1 MGAVVVFHLIVDT
14 FGGQFG
20 MQLTIV
26 TVLVLTLVVIDTVG
40 AIRGLLDF
48 CQEASG
54 TYGVDAACGQEE
66 AIAFLYLILC
76 QGIAD
81 GVVIHHFLVLIG
93 SNLFFQSAIEFCA
106 RF

>member
-1 MGAVVVFHLIVDT
+1 MVVGEHVVVDALGSKLGVQFAWTAEVVVAVEVVDA
-14 FGGQFG
+14 
-20 MQLTIV
+20 
-26 TVLVLTLVVIDTVG
+26 VG
-40 AIRGLLDF
+40 DIRGLLDF

>member
-26 TVLVLTLVVIDTVG
+26 TVLVLTLVVIDAVG
-40 AIRGLLDF
+40 DIRSLLDF

-54 TYGVDAACGQEE
+54 TYGVDAGASQMVSLST
-66 AIAFLYLILC
+66 IPLY
-76 QGIAD
+76 
-81 GVVIHHFLVLIG
+81 
-93 SNLFFQSAIEFCA
+93 
-106 RF
+106 